1 MDVHQ
6 ETIRIAVIGQAEK
19 SDSGEWKRGEIL
31 QEDTIP
37 NETSKIR
44 KAFKKLT
51 QRFGGLECCYEA
63 GGCGYVLQRQ
73 LAEWGIE
80 CRVVAP
86 SLIPKAPGD
95 RVKTDRRDARKL
107 AVLFWNDQLT
117 FVHVPEKEEESVRA
131 LVRCREA
138 RVEDI
143 KRVKH
148 RLLKFLS
155 TRGLFYREGVNWTQK
170 HWRWLAGLK
179 WEGCDRIVFEQ
190 HRAQLEYHLEQLR
203 ELDREIEKLA
213 FSDLYQEK
221 VGRLRCLKGVD
232 TVTAMTL
239 VAEVGDFR
247 RFATAPELMSYFG
260 LVPSEHSSGGSVRR
274 GGITKTGNKRARR
287 VLVESSWHY
296 RWNRGASRALQARRK
311 GQPMPVIAH
320 CQKAEK
326 RLSKKFRELAE
337 RKDRR
342 QATVAVARELTGFI
356 WAVMQPE
363 ETLLPGS
370 VS

>member
-6 ETIRIAVIGQAEK
+6 ETIRIAVIGEAEK
-19 SDSGEWKRGEIL
+19 SECGEWRKGEIL
-31 QEDTIP
+31 LEETVP
-37 NETSKIR
+37 NEPGKIR

-51 QRFGGLECCYEA
+51 DRFGRLECCYEA

-73 LAEWGIE
+73 LKEWGIE

-95 RVKTDRRDARKL
+95 RIKTDRRDARKL

-117 FVHVPEKEEESVRA
+117 FVHIPEKEEESVRA

-143 KRVKH
+143 KRAKH
-148 RLLKFLS
+148 RLLKFLQA
-155 TRGLFYREGVNWTQK
+155 RGLFYRQGSYWTQK
-170 HWRWLAGLK
+170 HGRWLAGLK

-190 HRAQLEYHLEQLR
+190 HRAQLEYNLEQLR
-203 ELDREIEKLA
+203 ELDQEIEKIA
-213 FSDLYQEK
+213 FADLYKEK
-221 VGRLRCLKGVD
+221 VERLRCFKGID

-239 VAEVGDFR
+239 VSEIQDFR
-247 RFATAPELMSYFG
+247 RFAKAPELMSYLG
-260 LVPSEHSSGGSVRR
+260 YVPSEHSSGGNVHR
-274 GGITKTGNKRARR
+274 GGITKAGNKRVRR
-287 VLVESSWHY
+287 ILIESAWHY
-296 RWNRGASRALQARRK
+296 RWNRGASRPLQARRK
-311 GQPMPVIAH
+311 GQPAPVIAH
-320 CQKAEK
+320 CQKAER
-326 RLSKKFRELAE
+326 RLSKRFRELAE

-342 QATVAVARELTGFI
+342 QAVVAVARELTGFI
-356 WAVMQPE
+356 WAVMQPDE
-363 ETLLPGS
+363 ILQAKG